1 MSGIQRQT
9 VTAILIVTI
18 GEELSTPKKKSP
30 MESKGVIVMTD
41 KERQEDEKLKKC
53 LQTAYGAT
61 DEQLLMELEEAEAS
75 LDASEFPGAEER
87 MFRRFMEMER
97 EEREKRE
104 KENLSEDAVQDN
116 MAVPGMDT
124 AGGGMGADGTDK
136 NKKKI
141 RRLGKKKV
149 FLVAALVAVFVGALG
164 VTAVGEK
171 NYFFRGRS
179 RDINDLVFN
188 NDKNKTDISRLEE
201 AYEEVSENLN
211 ITVLKL
217 GYIPYDLRLENLVVS
232 QDRAIFQ
239 FDYKGDKIYF
249 IQGERNDSAS
259 SATKSDRQQ
268 DTEIVENEWM
278 NQEVVIKENQLD
290 NGEVEYEAKF
300 SYQGAYY
307 LINGK
312 MDKNEFVEMVKNIN
326 YF

>member
-30 MESKGVIVMTD
+30 MESKGVRVMTD

-61 DEQLLMELEEAEAS
+61 DEQLLKELEEAEAS

-97 EEREKRE
+97 EEREK
-104 KENLSEDAVQDN
+104 ENLSEDAAQDN
-116 MAVPGMDT
+116 MTVPGMDA

-179 RDINDLVFN
+179 RDIGEYIFN
-188 NDKNKTDISRLEE
+188 NDKNITYTSKLEKGYKRVKDKLDITI
-201 AYEEVSENLN
+201 V
-211 ITVLKL
+211 KL
-217 GYIPYDLRLENLVVS
+217 GYVPSELKLEEVTIN
-232 QDRAIFQ
+232 QERAIFQ
-239 FDYKGDKIYF
+239 FDYEGNKVYF
-249 IQGERNDSAS
+249 IQGKWDDAS
-259 SATKSDRQQ
+259 SVAIKSDRNEPL
-268 DTEIVENEWM
+268 DTIDNKWIDQKIRLTENY
-278 NQEVVIKENQLD
+278 LD
-290 NGEVEYEAKF
+290 SGDVEYEAQFYHEKT
-300 SYQGAYY
+300 YY
-307 LINGK
+307 LLSGK
-312 MDKNEFVEMVKNIN
+312 IPKEEFTKIIKNLI

>member
-30 MESKGVIVMTD
+30 MESKGVRVMTD

-61 DEQLLMELEEAEAS
+61 DEQLLKELEEAEAS

-97 EEREKRE
+97 EEREK
-104 KENLSEDAVQDN
+104 ENLSEDAAQDN
-116 MAVPGMDT
+116 MTVPGMDT

-188 NDKNKTDISRLEE
+188 NDKNKIDVSKLEE
-201 AYEEVSENLN
+201 AYKIAEDELN
-211 ITVLKL
+211 FDILKL
-217 GYIPYDLRLENLVVS
+217 RYIPSDLQLKELEISNNRV
-232 QDRAIFQ
+232 IFQ
-239 FDYKGDKIYF
+239 FEYKGNQVYF
-249 IQGERNDSAS
+249 VQSERDDSAS
-259 SATKSDRQQ
+259 VTAKSDRSI
-268 DTEIVENEWM
+268 DMGNVNNKWI
-278 NQEVVIKENQLD
+278 NQ
-290 NGEVEYEAKF
+290 EVEYEAQFDYEEARYLF
-300 SYQGAYY
+300 S
-307 LINGK
+307 GK
-312 MDKNEFVEMVKNIN
+312 IPKEEFTKIIKNIN
-326 YF
+326 FE

>member
-30 MESKGVIVMTD
+30 MENKGVRVMTD

-61 DEQLLMELEEAEAS
+61 DEQLLKELEEAEAS

-97 EEREKRE
+97 EEREKE
-104 KENLSEDAVQDN
+104 ILSEDAVQDN
-116 MAVPGMDT
+116 MTVPGMDT

-164 VTAVGEK
+164 VTVVGEK
-171 NYFFRGRS
+171 NYFFRGY
-179 RDINDLVFN
+179 DLILDNDN
-188 NDKNKTDISRLEE
+188 NKMDMSELER
-201 AYEEVSENLN
+201 AYKKIEEESDVEL
-211 ITVLKL
+211 LKL
-217 GYIPYDLRLENLVVS
+217 GYIPSDLLLENLVIS
-232 QDRAIFQ
+232 QDRVILQ
-239 FDYKGDKIYF
+239 FSYRGNKVYF
-249 IQGERNDSAS
+249 VQGCSINTTSLTA
-259 SATKSDRQQ
+259 KSDRMFR
-268 DTEIVENEWM
+268 TEIVKNEWM
-278 NQEVVIKENQLD
+278 NQDVEIRENQLE
-290 NGEVEYEAKF
+290 NGDIEYEAQF
-300 SYQGAYY
+300 YYENAYY
-307 LINGK
+307 MLSGK
-312 MDKNEFVEMVKNIN
+312 MDKEDFISIIKNVN

>member
-30 MESKGVIVMTD
+30 MESKGVRVMTD

-61 DEQLLMELEEAEAS
+61 DEQLLKELEEAEAS

-97 EEREKRE
+97 EERE

-268 DTEIVENEWM
+268 DTEIVENE
-278 NQEVVIKENQLD
+278 
-290 NGEVEYEAKF
+290 
-300 SYQGAYY
+300 
-307 LINGK
+307 
-312 MDKNEFVEMVKNIN
+312 
-326 YF
+326 

>member
-30 MESKGVIVMTD
+30 MESKGVRVMTD

-61 DEQLLMELEEAEAS
+61 DEQLLKELEEAEAS

-97 EEREKRE
+97 EEREK
-104 KENLSEDAVQDN
+104 ENLSEDAVQDN
-116 MAVPGMDT
+116 MTVPGMDA

-149 FLVAALVAVFVGALG
+149 FLVAALVDVFVGALG

-171 NYFFRGRS
+171 NYFFRGWKGNV
-179 RDINDLVFN
+179 DDLIFN
-188 NDKNKTDISRLEE
+188 NDRNKVEMSQLEE
-201 AYEEVSENLN
+201 AYIRINEELD
-211 ITVLKL
+211 ITMVKL
-217 GYIPYDLRLENLVVS
+217 GYVPSNLVLRDLIIS
-232 QDRAIFQ
+232 QNRAVLQ
-239 FDYKGDKIYF
+239 FEYNGGKVYFVQGKKDK
-249 IQGERNDSAS
+249 S
-259 SATKSDRQQ
+259 SSVIVKSDRKRE
-268 DTEIVENEWM
+268 TKKVVNEWI
-278 NQEVVIKENQLD
+278 NQEIEIKENQL
-290 NGEVEYEAKF
+290 GKAETEYEAKF
-300 SYQGAYY
+300 YYEDTYY
-307 LINGK
+307 LLSGK
-312 MDKNEFVEMVKNIN
+312 IPQEEFEKIVKNII

>member
-30 MESKGVIVMTD
+30 MESKGVRVMTD

-61 DEQLLMELEEAEAS
+61 DEQLLKELEEAEAS

-97 EEREKRE
+97 EEREK
-104 KENLSEDAVQDN
+104 ENLSEDAVQDN
-116 MAVPGMDT
+116 TTVPGMDT

-141 RRLGKKKV
+141 RKFGKKKV

-171 NYFFRGRS
+171 NYFFRGY
-179 RDINDLVFN
+179 DLILDNDN
-188 NDKNKTDISRLEE
+188 NKMDMSELER
-201 AYEEVSENLN
+201 AYKKIEEESDVKL
-211 ITVLKL
+211 LKL
-217 GYIPYDLRLENLVVS
+217 GYIPSDLLLENLVIS
-232 QDRAIFQ
+232 QDRVILQ
-239 FDYKGDKIYF
+239 FSYRGNKVYF
-249 IQGERNDSAS
+249 VQGCSINTTSLTA
-259 SATKSDRQQ
+259 KSDRMFR
-268 DTEIVENEWM
+268 TEIVKNEWM
-278 NQEVVIKENQLD
+278 NQDVEIRENQLE
-290 NGEVEYEAKF
+290 NGDIEYEAQF
-300 SYQGAYY
+300 YYENAYY
-307 LINGK
+307 MLSGK
-312 MDKNEFVEMVKNIN
+312 MDKEDFISIIKNVN

>member
-30 MESKGVIVMTD
+30 MESKGVRVMTD

-61 DEQLLMELEEAEAS
+61 DEQLLKELEEAEAS

-97 EEREKRE
+97 EEREK
-104 KENLSEDAVQDN
+104 ENLSEDAVQDN
-116 MAVPGMDT
+116 MTVPGMDT

-171 NYFFRGRS
+171 NYFFRERS
-179 RDINDLVFN
+179 KNAKDFIFN
-188 NDKNKTDISRLEE
+188 NDRNKTEMSDVEE
-201 AYEEVSENLN
+201 AYKEIEKNLD
-211 ITVLKL
+211 IRVLKL
-217 GYIPYDLRLENLVVS
+217 GYIPVNLKIKDVDIS
-232 QDRAIFQ
+232 QERAILRFAYQ
-239 FDYKGDKIYF
+239 KNNLYF
-249 IQGERNDSAS
+249 IQGERKNPS
-259 SATKSDRQQ
+259 SISSTSDRGQVVEEIYNDWINQ
-268 DTEIVENEWM
+268 TIEIKENKLSNNSYEYEVEIYNDKTYYYLYGIIERSELIKIVENL
-278 NQEVVIKENQLD
+278 N
-290 NGEVEYEAKF
+290 F
-300 SYQGAYY
+300 
-307 LINGK
+307 
-312 MDKNEFVEMVKNIN
+312 F
-326 YF
+326 

>member
-30 MESKGVIVMTD
+30 MESKGVRVMTD

-61 DEQLLMELEEAEAS
+61 DEQLLKELEEVEAS

-97 EEREKRE
+97 EEREK
-104 KENLSEDAVQDN
+104 ENLSEDAAQDN
-116 MAVPGMDT
+116 MAVPGMAA

-141 RRLGKKKV
+141 RRFGKKKV

-171 NYFFRGRS
+171 NYFFRGWRGNV
-179 RDINDLVFN
+179 DDLIFN
-188 NDKNKTDISRLEE
+188 NDRNKVEMSSLEE
-201 AYEEVSENLN
+201 AYKEVKGNFN
-211 ITVLKL
+211 INVLKL
-217 GYIPYDLRLENLVVS
+217 GYTPRDFQIVDINSS
-232 QDRAIFQ
+232 QGRVIFE
-239 FDYKGDKIYF
+239 FEYRGNKIYF
-249 IQGERNDSAS
+249 VQGERRDAS
-259 SATKSDRQQ
+259 SVSTASDRTKIVEEIHN
-268 DTEIVENEWM
+268 DWINKTIKIRENELENGKKEYETEIYDDKAYYYLSGIIELDEYIKIVENL
-278 NQEVVIKENQLD
+278 N
-290 NGEVEYEAKF
+290 
-300 SYQGAYY
+300 YY
-307 LINGK
+307 
-312 MDKNEFVEMVKNIN
+312 
-326 YF
+326 

>member
-30 MESKGVIVMTD
+30 MESKGVRVMTD

-61 DEQLLMELEEAEAS
+61 DEQLLKELEEAEAS

-97 EEREKRE
+97 EEREK
-104 KENLSEDAVQDN
+104 ENLSEDAVQDN
-116 MAVPGMDT
+116 MTVPGMDT

-164 VTAVGEK
+164 VTAVGRRIIFLGK
-171 NYFFRGRS
+171 
-179 RDINDLVFN
+179 
-188 NDKNKTDISRLEE
+188 
-201 AYEEVSENLN
+201 EVKMPRILFL
-211 ITVLKL
+211 IM
-217 GYIPYDLRLENLVVS
+217 
-232 QDRAIFQ
+232 
-239 FDYKGDKIYF
+239 
-249 IQGERNDSAS
+249 
-259 SATKSDRQQ
+259 
-268 DTEIVENEWM
+268 TEIK
-278 NQEVVIKENQLD
+278 QK
-290 NGEVEYEAKF
+290 
-300 SYQGAYY
+300 
-307 LINGK
+307 
-312 MDKNEFVEMVKNIN
+312 
-326 YF
+326 

>member
-1 MSGIQRQT
+1 
-9 VTAILIVTI
+9 
-18 GEELSTPKKKSP
+18 
-30 MESKGVIVMTD
+30 MTD

-61 DEQLLMELEEAEAS
+61 DEQLLKELEEAEAS

-97 EEREKRE
+97 EERE

>member
-1 MSGIQRQT
+1 
-9 VTAILIVTI
+9 
-18 GEELSTPKKKSP
+18 
-30 MESKGVIVMTD
+30 MTD

-61 DEQLLMELEEAEAS
+61 DEQLLKELEEAEAS

-97 EEREKRE
+97 EERE

-312 MDKNEFVEMVKNIN
+312 MDKNEFVEMVKNITIN
-326 YF
+326 EQI

>member
-30 MESKGVIVMTD
+30 MESKGVRVMTD

-61 DEQLLMELEEAEAS
+61 DEQLLKELEEAEAS

-97 EEREKRE
+97 EEREK
-104 KENLSEDAVQDN
+104 ENLSEDAVQDN

-124 AGGGMGADGTDK
+124 AGGGMSADGTDK

-171 NYFFRGRS
+171 NYFFRGY
-179 RDINDLVFN
+179 DLILDNDN
-188 NDKNKTDISRLEE
+188 NKMDMSELER
-201 AYEEVSENLN
+201 AYKKIEEESDVKL
-211 ITVLKL
+211 LKL
-217 GYIPYDLRLENLVVS
+217 GYIPSDLLLENLVIS
-232 QDRAIFQ
+232 QDRVILQ
-239 FDYKGDKIYF
+239 FSYRGNKVYF
-249 IQGERNDSAS
+249 VQGCSINTTSLTA
-259 SATKSDRQQ
+259 KSDRMFR
-268 DTEIVENEWM
+268 TEIVKNEWM
-278 NQEVVIKENQLD
+278 NQDVEIRENQLENAD
-290 NGEVEYEAKF
+290 IEYEAQF
-300 SYQGAYY
+300 YYENAYY
-307 LINGK
+307 MLSGK
-312 MDKNEFVEMVKNIN
+312 MDKEDFISIIKNVN

>member
-30 MESKGVIVMTD
+30 MESKGVRVMTD

-61 DEQLLMELEEAEAS
+61 DEQLLKELEEAEAS
-75 LDASEFPGAEER
+75 LVASEFPGAEER

-97 EEREKRE
+97 EERE

>member
-30 MESKGVIVMTD
+30 MESKGVRVMTD

-61 DEQLLMELEEAEAS
+61 DEQLLKELEEAEAS

-97 EEREKRE
+97 EERE

-201 AYEEVSENLN
+201 AYEDVSENLN

>member
-1 MSGIQRQT
+1 
-9 VTAILIVTI
+9 
-18 GEELSTPKKKSP
+18 
-30 MESKGVIVMTD
+30 MTD

-61 DEQLLMELEEAEAS
+61 DEQLLKELEEAEAS

-97 EEREKRE
+97 EERE

-312 MDKNEFVEMVKNIN
+312 MDKSEFVEMVKNIN

>member
-30 MESKGVIVMTD
+30 MESKGVRVMTD

-61 DEQLLMELEEAEAS
+61 DEQLLKELEEAEAS

-97 EEREKRE
+97 EEREK
-104 KENLSEDAVQDN
+104 ENLFEDAVQDN

-141 RRLGKKKV
+141 RKFGKKKV

-171 NYFFRGRS
+171 NYFFRGY
-179 RDINDLVFN
+179 DLILDNDN
-188 NDKNKTDISRLEE
+188 NKMDMSELER
-201 AYEEVSENLN
+201 AYKKIEEESDVKL
-211 ITVLKL
+211 LKL
-217 GYIPYDLRLENLVVS
+217 GYIPSDLLLENLVIS
-232 QDRAIFQ
+232 QDRVILQ
-239 FDYKGDKIYF
+239 FSYRGNKVYF
-249 IQGERNDSAS
+249 VQGCSINTTSLTA
-259 SATKSDRQQ
+259 KSDRMFR
-268 DTEIVENEWM
+268 TEIVKNEWM
-278 NQEVVIKENQLD
+278 NQDVEIRENQLE
-290 NGEVEYEAKF
+290 NGDIEYEAQF
-300 SYQGAYY
+300 YYENAYY
-307 LINGK
+307 ILSGK
-312 MDKNEFVEMVKNIN
+312 MDKEDFISIIKNVN

>member
-30 MESKGVIVMTD
+30 MESKGVRVMTD

-61 DEQLLMELEEAEAS
+61 DEQLLKELEEAEAS

-97 EEREKRE
+97 EEREK
-104 KENLSEDAVQDN
+104 ENLFEDAVQDN

-141 RRLGKKKV
+141 RKFGKKKV

-171 NYFFRGRS
+171 NYFFRGY
-179 RDINDLVFN
+179 DLILDNDN
-188 NDKNKTDISRLEE
+188 NKMDMSELER
-201 AYEEVSENLN
+201 AYKKIEEESDVKL
-211 ITVLKL
+211 LKL
-217 GYIPYDLRLENLVVS
+217 GYIPSDLLLENLVIS
-232 QDRAIFQ
+232 QDRVILQ
-239 FDYKGDKIYF
+239 FSYRGNKVYF
-249 IQGERNDSAS
+249 VQGCSINTTSLTA
-259 SATKSDRQQ
+259 KSDRMFR
-268 DTEIVENEWM
+268 TEIVKNEWM
-278 NQEVVIKENQLD
+278 NQDVEIRENQLE
-290 NGEVEYEAKF
+290 NGDIEYEAQF
-300 SYQGAYY
+300 YYENAYY
-307 LINGK
+307 MLSGK
-312 MDKNEFVEMVKNIN
+312 MDKEDFISIIKNVN

>member
-1 MSGIQRQT
+1 
-9 VTAILIVTI
+9 
-18 GEELSTPKKKSP
+18 
-30 MESKGVIVMTD
+30 MTD

-61 DEQLLMELEEAEAS
+61 DEQLLKELEEAEAS

-97 EEREKRE
+97 EEREK
-104 KENLSEDAVQDN
+104 ENLSEDAAQDN
-116 MAVPGMDT
+116 MAVPGMD
-124 AGGGMGADGTDK
+124 AARGGMGADGTDK

-141 RRLGKKKV
+141 RRFGKKKV

>member
-30 MESKGVIVMTD
+30 MESKGVRVMTD

-53 LQTAYGAT
+53 LQIAYGAT

-97 EEREKRE
+97 EEREK
-104 KENLSEDAVQDN
+104 ENLSEDAVQDN

-141 RRLGKKKV
+141 RKFGKKKV

-171 NYFFRGRS
+171 NYFFRGY
-179 RDINDLVFN
+179 DLILDNDN
-188 NDKNKTDISRLEE
+188 NKMDMSELER
-201 AYEEVSENLN
+201 AYKKIEEESDVKL
-211 ITVLKL
+211 LKL
-217 GYIPYDLRLENLVVS
+217 GYIPSDLLLENLVIS
-232 QDRAIFQ
+232 QDR
-239 FDYKGDKIYF
+239 
-249 IQGERNDSAS
+249 
-259 SATKSDRQQ
+259 
-268 DTEIVENEWM
+268 
-278 NQEVVIKENQLD
+278 VILQ
-290 NGEVEYEAKF
+290 F
-300 SYQGAYY
+300 SYRGNKV
-307 LINGK
+307 IFCTR
-312 MDKNEFVEMVKNIN
+312 M
-326 YF
+326 

>member
-30 MESKGVIVMTD
+30 MESKGVRVMTD

-141 RRLGKKKV
+141 RKFGKKKV

-171 NYFFRGRS
+171 NYFFRGY
-179 RDINDLVFN
+179 DLILDNDN
-188 NDKNKTDISRLEE
+188 NKMDMSELER
-201 AYEEVSENLN
+201 AYKKIEEESDVKL
-211 ITVLKL
+211 LKL
-217 GYIPYDLRLENLVVS
+217 GYIPSDLLLENLVIS
-232 QDRAIFQ
+232 QDRVILQ
-239 FDYKGDKIYF
+239 FSYRGNKVYF
-249 IQGERNDSAS
+249 VQGCSINTTSLTA
-259 SATKSDRQQ
+259 KSDRMFR
-268 DTEIVENEWM
+268 TEIVKNEWM
-278 NQEVVIKENQLD
+278 NQDVEIRENQLE
-290 NGEVEYEAKF
+290 NGDIEYEAQF
-300 SYQGAYY
+300 YYENAYY
-307 LINGK
+307 MLSGK
-312 MDKNEFVEMVKNIN
+312 MDKEDFISIIKNVN

>member
-30 MESKGVIVMTD
+30 MENKGVRVMTD

-61 DEQLLMELEEAEAS
+61 DEQLLKELEEAEAS

-97 EEREKRE
+97 EEREK
-104 KENLSEDAVQDN
+104 ENLSEDAVQDN
-116 MAVPGMDT
+116 TTVPGMDT

-188 NDKNKTDISRLEE
+188 NDKNKIDVSKLEE
-201 AYEEVSENLN
+201 AYKIAEDELN
-211 ITVLKL
+211 FDILKL
-217 GYIPYDLRLENLVVS
+217 RYIPSDLQLKELEISNNRV
-232 QDRAIFQ
+232 IFQ
-239 FDYKGDKIYF
+239 FEYKGNQVYF
-249 IQGERNDSAS
+249 VQSERDDSAS
-259 SATKSDRQQ
+259 VTAKSDRSI
-268 DTEIVENEWM
+268 DMGNVNNKWI
-278 NQEVVIKENQLD
+278 NQEIKLKGNKLENQ
-290 NGEVEYEAKF
+290 EVEYEAQFDYEEARYLF
-300 SYQGAYY
+300 S
-307 LINGK
+307 GK
-312 MDKNEFVEMVKNIN
+312 IPKEEFTKIIKNIN
-326 YF
+326 FE

>member
-30 MESKGVIVMTD
+30 MESKGVRVMTD

-61 DEQLLMELEEAEAS
+61 DEQLLKELEEAEAS

-97 EEREKRE
+97 EEREK
-104 KENLSEDAVQDN
+104 ENLSEDAVQDN
-116 MAVPGMDT
+116 MTVPGMDT

-171 NYFFRGRS
+171 NYFFRGY
-179 RDINDLVFN
+179 DLILDNDN
-188 NDKNKTDISRLEE
+188 NKMDMSELER
-201 AYEEVSENLN
+201 AYKKIEEESDVEL
-211 ITVLKL
+211 LKL
-217 GYIPYDLRLENLVVS
+217 GYIPSDLLLENLVIS
-232 QDRAIFQ
+232 QDRVILQ
-239 FDYKGDKIYF
+239 FSYRGNKVYF
-249 IQGERNDSAS
+249 VQGCSINTTSLTA
-259 SATKSDRQQ
+259 KSDRMFR
-268 DTEIVENEWM
+268 TEIVKNEWM
-278 NQEVVIKENQLD
+278 NQDVEIRENQLE
-290 NGEVEYEAKF
+290 NGDIEYEAQF
-300 SYQGAYY
+300 YYENAYY
-307 LINGK
+307 MLSGK
-312 MDKNEFVEMVKNIN
+312 MDKEDFISIIKNVN

>member
-30 MESKGVIVMTD
+30 MESKGVRVMTD

-61 DEQLLMELEEAEAS
+61 DEQLLKELEEAEAS

-97 EEREKRE
+97 EEREK
-104 KENLSEDAVQDN
+104 ENLSEDAAQDN
-116 MAVPGMDT
+116 MAVPGMD
-124 AGGGMGADGTDK
+124 AARGGMGADGTDK

>member
-30 MESKGVIVMTD
+30 MENKGVRVMTD

-61 DEQLLMELEEAEAS
+61 DEQLLKELEEAEAS

-97 EEREKRE
+97 EEREK
-104 KENLSEDAVQDN
+104 ENLSEDAVQDN
-116 MAVPGMDT
+116 TTVPGMDT

-188 NDKNKTDISRLEE
+188 NDKNKIDVSKLEE
-201 AYEEVSENLN
+201 AYKIAEDELN
-211 ITVLKL
+211 FDILKL
-217 GYIPYDLRLENLVVS
+217 RYIPSDLQLKELEISNNRV
-232 QDRAIFQ
+232 IFQ
-239 FDYKGDKIYF
+239 FEYKGNQVYF
-249 IQGERNDSAS
+249 VQSERDDSAS
-259 SATKSDRQQ
+259 VTAKSDRSI
-268 DTEIVENEWM
+268 DMGNVNNKWI
-278 NQEVVIKENQLD
+278 NQEIKLKGNKLENQ
-290 NGEVEYEAKF
+290 EVEYEAQFDYEEARYLF
-300 SYQGAYY
+300 S
-307 LINGK
+307 GK
-312 MDKNEFVEMVKNIN
+312 IPKEEFTKIIKNIN
-326 YF
+326 

>member
-30 MESKGVIVMTD
+30 MESKGVRVMTD

-97 EEREKRE
+97 EEREK
-104 KENLSEDAVQDN
+104 ENLSEDAVQDN
-116 MAVPGMDT
+116 MAVPGMDA

-171 NYFFRGRS
+171 NYFFRGY
-179 RDINDLVFN
+179 DLILDNDN
-188 NDKNKTDISRLEE
+188 NKMDMSELER
-201 AYEEVSENLN
+201 AYKKIEEESDVEL
-211 ITVLKL
+211 LKL
-217 GYIPYDLRLENLVVS
+217 GYIPSDLLLENLVIS
-232 QDRAIFQ
+232 QDRVILQ
-239 FDYKGDKIYF
+239 FSYRGNKVYF
-249 IQGERNDSAS
+249 VQGCSINTTSLTA
-259 SATKSDRQQ
+259 KSDRMFR
-268 DTEIVENEWM
+268 TEIVKNEWM
-278 NQEVVIKENQLD
+278 NQDVEIRENQLE
-290 NGEVEYEAKF
+290 NGDIEYEAQF
-300 SYQGAYY
+300 YYENAYY
-307 LINGK
+307 MLSGK
-312 MDKNEFVEMVKNIN
+312 MDKEDFISIIKNVN

>member
-30 MESKGVIVMTD
+30 MENKGVRVMTD

-61 DEQLLMELEEAEAS
+61 DEQLLKKLEEAEAS

-97 EEREKRE
+97 EEREK
-104 KENLSEDAVQDN
+104 ENLSEDAAQDN

-124 AGGGMGADGTDK
+124 AGGGTGADGTDK

-141 RRLGKKKV
+141 RRLGKKKI

>member
-1 MSGIQRQT
+1 
-9 VTAILIVTI
+9 
-18 GEELSTPKKKSP
+18 
-30 MESKGVIVMTD
+30 MTD

-61 DEQLLMELEEAEAS
+61 DEQLLKELEEAEAS

-97 EEREKRE
+97 EERE

-179 RDINDLVFN
+179 RDINDLAFN